1 MAMRQFSPRV
11 AIAAWNPV
19 TSMASTDTGR
29 PEARQPRAALAGGPG
44 KAGLHYTECAMWAI
58 RRAGSGRHVPVV
70 TLLIGVTALLAAPAA
85 EAGRV
90 LVLDLDTIV
99 HPLTLEIIGEGL
111 RQADEAGD
119 AAVVLRMNTP
129 GGLLE
134 ATNEIVQ
141 AILAS
146 PVPVIT
152 FVSPSGGHAAS
163 AGFII
168 LVSADIAAMAP
179 GTNTGAARPVLA
191 LGGEIEGSMKQK
203 VENDTAASLRAVT
216 DKRGRNSEL
225 AVEAVLESKSFTE
238 EDALDASLIEVIATD
253 VDDLLA
259 QLDSRTVVRF
269 DGTEQTL
276 DLAGAET
283 YAYVPNLR
291 QKVLLPLINP
301 SLALLVLVVGLAG
314 LYIEF
319 TNPGLIVPGVLGG
332 VMLIVGLM
340 ALSFLPISLAGVA
353 LMVLAATFFVIEAM
367 TPVNGILATGGVVA
381 MVLGIVILVDTDV
394 PELQIGWVPAIAITL
409 PFAAISVFLLQ
420 LAIRSFRLKVS
431 TGTEAMIGELGEVRT
446 ALDPSGTVFVHGELW
461 RARSTATAAP
471 GQRVRVVAV
480 HGMLLDVEPAGGS
493 GDGTP
498 GALQPS

>member
-1 MAMRQFSPRV
+1 M
-11 AIAAWNPV
+11 
-19 TSMASTDTGR
+19 
-29 PEARQPRAALAGGPG
+29 
-44 KAGLHYTECAMWAI
+44 
-58 RRAGSGRHVPVV
+58 
-70 TLLIGVTALLAAPAA
+70 
-85 EAGRV
+85 
-90 LVLDLDTIV
+90 LDLDTVV
-99 HPLTLEIIGEGL
+99 HPLTREIVIEGL
-111 RQADEAGD
+111 QRADEATD
-119 AAVVLRMNTP
+119 AAVVLRINTP

-152 FVSPSGGHAAS
+152 YVAPSGGHAAS

-179 GTNTGAARPVLA
+179 GTNTGAAQPVLA
-191 LGGEIEGSMKQK
+191 MGGELKGTMKQK
-203 VENDTAASLRAVT
+203 IENDTAASLRAVT

-238 EDALDASLIEVIATD
+238 EDALESNLIEVIATD

-259 QLDSRTVVRF
+259 QLDGRSVVRF

-276 DLAGAET
+276 ELAGAET
-283 YAYVPNLR
+283 YGYDPNLR

-314 LYIEF
+314 VYIEF

-332 VMLIVGLM
+332 IMLIVGLM
-340 ALSFLPISLAGVA
+340 ALSLLPINLAGVA
-353 LMVLAATFFVIEAM
+353 LILLAVTFFIIEAM
-367 TPVNGILATGGVVA
+367 TPVNGILATGGVIA

-394 PELQIGWVPAIAITL
+394 PELQIGWLPAIAITL

-420 LAIRSFRLKVS
+420 LAIRSFRFKVA
-431 TGTEAMIGELGEVRT
+431 TGIEAMVGEFGEART
-446 ALDPSGTVFVHGELW
+446 ALDPEGTVFVHGELW
-461 RARSTATAAP
+461 NARSDSSVSP
-471 GQRVRVVAV
+471 GQKIRIVSVQ
-480 HGMLLDVEPAGGS
+480 GMKLEVEPREGV
-493 GDGTP
+493 
-498 GALQPS
+498 Q